1 MKKFLAIGVAVFALA
16 PIGPLSAADLPVK
29 AVPAPPTP
37 YDWTGFYAGGNVG
50 YGAGSGHSG
59 ETLTFPNGT
68 QFSGETFTLTP
79 AGALGGLQA
88 GGNVQRGNWVMGV
101 EGDWQWSG
109 QKASVCIQS
118 CSVGTGPLNE
128 ALTVGQE
135 ITWLATL
142 RGRLGYADGAYLWYV
157 TGGGALGH
165 VESNYVAALP
175 TVTAGFDHTRGGWT
189 LGVGSETALTGN
201 WTIKLEYLF
210 VDLGTTNDAFV
221 AGFGNTEAIHANV
234 HENVVRLGLNYHI
247 GGATGSALPS
257 YATAMTSYNW
267 AGFYVGATAGYGVG
281 HNNGHENSFQP
292 TSLPGCHCADLCAC
306 ADRMASRSTGRL
318 QLADRQLGRRPR
330 RRLAVDRSKG
340 FYLDYDGYT
349 CLKSQQG
356 CDSRSIKH

>member
-165 VESNYVAALP
+165 VEFNYVAALP

-189 LGVGSETALTGN
+189 SRRRQRDGV
-201 WTIKLEYLF
+201 
-210 VDLGTTNDAFV
+210 
-221 AGFGNTEAIHANV
+221 
-234 HENVVRLGLNYHI
+234 
-247 GGATGSALPS
+247 
-257 YATAMTSYNW
+257 
-267 AGFYVGATAGYGVG
+267 
-281 HNNGHENSFQP
+281 
-292 TSLPGCHCADLCAC
+292 
-306 ADRMASRSTGRL
+306 
-318 QLADRQLGRRPR
+318 DRQL
-330 RRLAVDRSKG
+330 D
-340 FYLDYDGYT
+340 D
-349 CLKSQQG
+349 
-356 CDSRSIKH
+356 